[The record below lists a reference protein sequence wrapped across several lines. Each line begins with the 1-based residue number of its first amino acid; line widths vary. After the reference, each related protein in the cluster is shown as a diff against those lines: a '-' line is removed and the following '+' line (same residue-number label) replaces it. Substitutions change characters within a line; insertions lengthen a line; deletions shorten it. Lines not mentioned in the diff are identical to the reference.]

1 MLAAPVF
8 SSRNVATRREQ
19 TQVDRVGNLIHR
31 DRVVLKAVDDVAA
44 SAGAAPATEERRPD
58 ELLGLARAAASGD
71 AGAAAT
77 LVTQVGAT
85 ILSTVRQVLGRK
97 HADADDIAQE
107 ATMSFLASLPNFRG
121 ESTTRRYAQRVA
133 LYAALSARRR
143 AVARQR
149 LLDSDPVS
157 GALVECERG
166 GPLSD
171 VMASRRRAVLRAV
184 LDTLPDV
191 IAEALALHFIAGYT
205 VDEIATA
212 TQSPANTIWSRLRLG
227 KKALRRAVKRDPRL
241 VDLFGGLE

>member
-1 MLAAPVF
+1 MFAAPIF
-8 SSRNVATRREQ
+8 SSRNVAARREQ
-19 TQVDRVGNLIHR
+19 TQVDLAGNLIHR
-31 DRVVLKAVDDVAA
+31 DRVVLKASDDVAV
-44 SAGAAPATEERRPD
+44 SADAAPATEERRPD

-71 AGAAAT
+71 SEAAAT
-77 LVTQVGAT
+77 LVSQVGGT

-121 ESTTRRYAQRVA
+121 ESSTRRYAQRVA
-133 LYAALSARRR
+133 LFAALSARRR

-157 GALVECERG
+157 GALVECEQG

-171 VMASRRRAVLRAV
+171 VMASRRREVLRGV